1 LTRRKRFERPGLYL
15 LELFCDNTWRRSKA
29 MPTDTLQ
36 RFREETRRLRGAEA
50 KPRGDLLD
58 QIQAGALAFASASK
72 SYVISKGKKRLEQLL
87 EQIRTA
93 AEEFRVAT
101 ESHIAGVLALA
112 DEAARIWEA
121 RWETALRNPNKDR
134 STEAEMLQWVLE
146 DAGQALLEALR
157 DAREYAPMFERPL
170 ARHDELEARAAEF
183 PLWTRERLAHWEML
197 GLPAATLDPERIA
210 RAQAAYARGDHE
222 ELADV
227 LSRVQAG
234 GSWVRE

>member
-1 LTRRKRFERPGLYL
+1 
-15 LELFCDNTWRRSKA
+15 

-36 RFREETRRLRGAEA
+36 RFREETRRLRSAKA

-58 QIQAGALAFASASK
+58 QIQADALAFASASK
-72 SYVISKGKKRLEQLL
+72 SYVISKGKNRLEQML

-93 AEEFRVAT
+93 AEEVRVAT
-101 ESHIAGVLALA
+101 ERHIAGALALA

-121 RWETALRNPNKDR
+121 RWEDALRDPDKDR
-134 STEAEMLQWVLE
+134 ATEAEMLQWVLE
-146 DAGQALLEALR
+146 DAGQVLLEALR
-157 DAREYAPMFERPL
+157 DAQEFAPMLERPL
-170 ARHDELEARAAEF
+170 ARLDELEARTAEF
-183 PLWTRERLAHWEML
+183 PLWTRERMARWEML
-197 GLPAATLDPERIA
+197 GLPAPTLDPKRIA

-234 GSWVRE
+234 GSWVQE

>member
-1 LTRRKRFERPGLYL
+1 M
-15 LELFCDNTWRRSKA
+15 A
-29 MPTDTLQ
+29 TDALQ
-36 RFREETRRLRGAEA
+36 RFREETRRLRSAEA
-50 KPRGDLLD
+50 KPQGDLLD

-101 ESHIAGVLALA
+101 ERHIAGVLALA

-121 RWETALRNPNKDR
+121 RWEAALRDHDKDR
-134 STEAEMLQWVLE
+134 ATEAEMLQWVLE
-146 DAGQALLEALR
+146 DAGQALQEALR
-157 DAREYAPMFERPL
+157 DAREYAPMFDRPL
-170 ARHDELEARAAEF
+170 TRIDELEVKAAEF
-183 PLWTRERLAHWEML
+183 PLWARERLARWEIL
-197 GLPAATLDPERIA
+197 GLPALTLDPERIA
-210 RAQAAYARGDHE
+210 RAQTAYARGDHE